1 MKKIIAILTAYQ
13 VFGVG
18 IAQATSSC
26 PENYYKH
33 IAPSSPVESIEVCM
47 DKFVVQFNPLK
58 KSPLFSAE
66 KLTKEDVIASKKK
79 VRVNNFHTESR
90 VERRFQASTKDF
102 ENSGYD
108 KGHLTPYKD
117 QANSI
122 DINSLINVTPQ
133 APRLNRIRWENLESN
148 IRMDAVYF
156 NTVYVITGVVLS
168 GDKKI
173 GNGIP
178 VPSQMYKVVYY
189 PSGVKVFIADN
200 VDSGIVKQ
208 ITIPELEK
216 LSGIT
221 FTK

>member
-1 MKKIIAILTAYQ
+1 MKKIIAIIAACHL
-13 VFGVG
+13 FGVG
-18 IAQATSSC
+18 NAKASSC
-26 PENYYKH
+26 PENYYKQTKPKTP
-33 IAPSSPVESIEVCM
+33 IESVEVCM
-47 DKFVVQFNPLK
+47 DKFVVQFNPSK

-66 KLTKEDVIASKKK
+66 KLTKEDVIESKKK
-79 VRVNNFHTESR
+79 VRINNFHTDKR
-90 VERRFQASTKDF
+90 VGKRFQASTKDF

-117 QANSI
+117 QATSI
-122 DINSLINVTPQ
+122 DINSMINVTPQ

-148 IRMDAVYF
+148 IRIDVVYF
-156 NTVYVITGVVLS
+156 NTLYVITGVILS

-173 GNGIP
+173 GNEIP

-200 VDSGIVKQ
+200 VDSGSVKQ
-208 ITIPELEK
+208 ITLPELEK